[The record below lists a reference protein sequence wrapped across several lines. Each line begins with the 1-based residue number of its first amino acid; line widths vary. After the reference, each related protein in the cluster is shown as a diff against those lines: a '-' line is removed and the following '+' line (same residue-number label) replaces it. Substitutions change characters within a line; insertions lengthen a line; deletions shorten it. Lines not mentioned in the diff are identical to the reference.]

1 MRENDVIIVENP
13 TYFIAPPIFK
23 DYHYKLVSV
32 PMESDGMDLEALEV
46 KVKETKPKLVYT
58 IPVYHN
64 PSGITMSVE
73 KRKKLIKLSQKYNF
87 KILADEVYQNLNY
100 DDSSPPPPEMC
111 TLDDCLTGG
120 TVYSVGTFSKTIC
133 PGLKFFTNNQRH
145 ETRLDTSESKI

>member
-13 TYFIAPPIFK
+13 TYFIAPAIFK

-32 PMESDGMDLEALEV
+32 PMESDGMDLEALEE

-111 TLDDCLTGG
+111 TFDDCLTGG

-133 PGLKFFTNNQRH
+133 PGLNFFTNNQRN
-145 ETRLDTSESKI
+145 ETRLDTSEPKI